1 MDGGK
6 AFPELGGAAAP
17 PPGVP
22 GLDIDPFSEEFFA
35 DPYPYHARLRDTAS
49 FVWLTTYGI
58 GAIARY
64 EEVRKVLLDWET
76 FSSARGVGMADFAKH
91 GRFRLPSIILESDP
105 PQHTRSRAV
114 LNKTLSFLVM
124 KSLREKF
131 AAEADR
137 MIDELVEKRE
147 FDGCAE
153 LAEAFPLRVFPDAI
167 GMKREG
173 RDNLLPYGDM
183 VFNSFGPPNQRF
195 LTSATKAEAAFSWVE
210 RQAQRENLS
219 PDGFGQICYQAA
231 DKGEITHKE
240 AAMLVRA
247 ILTAGVDT
255 TVNGIGAVLYALAR
269 FPGEWRKLRE
279 NRGLA
284 RAAFEEAIRFES
296 PVQTFFRTV
305 TRPTALDG
313 HSLAEGDKILM
324 FLGAANRDPRKWEN
338 ADAFDI
344 ARPVAGHVGF
354 GAGIHACV
362 GQLLAR
368 LEGEVVLDA
377 MARKIATLEVTG
389 TPERRFNNTLR
400 GLKTLPLRVTP
411 A

>member
-1 MDGGK
+1 MPDGK
-6 AFPELGGAAAP
+6 LYPDLGGAAAP
-17 PPGVP
+17 PAGVP
-22 GLDIDPFSEEFFA
+22 GLDIDPFSEEFLA
-35 DPYPYHARLRDTAS
+35 DPYPFHARLRDTAP
-49 FVWLTTYGI
+49 FVWLTRYGI

-64 EEVRKVLLDWET
+64 GEVRKTLLDWET
-76 FSSARGVGMADFAKH
+76 FSSARGVGMADFARH

-124 KSLREKF
+124 KSLRERF

-137 MIDELVEKRE
+137 MIDALIEKRE

-183 VFNSFGPPNQRF
+183 VFNSFGPPNRRF
-195 LTSATKAEAAFSWVE
+195 LESASRAEAAFAWVE
-210 RQAQRENLS
+210 TQAQRENLAA
-219 PDGFGQICYQAA
+219 DGFGQICYQAA

-240 AAMLVRA
+240 AGMLVRA

-255 TVNGIGAVLYALAR
+255 TVNGIGAAIYALAR
-269 FPGEWRKLRE
+269 YPEQWRKLRE
-279 NRGLA
+279 NRSLT

-296 PVQTFFRTV
+296 PVQTFFRTT
-305 TRPTALDG
+305 TRPAEIDG
-313 HSLAEGDKILM
+313 VRLAEGQKILM

-338 ADAFDI
+338 PDGFDI
-344 ARPVAGHVGF
+344 ERPVTGHVGF

-377 MARKIATLEVTG
+377 MARKIRTIEVAG

-400 GLKTLPLRVTP
+400 GLKKLPLRVTTT
-411 A
+411 